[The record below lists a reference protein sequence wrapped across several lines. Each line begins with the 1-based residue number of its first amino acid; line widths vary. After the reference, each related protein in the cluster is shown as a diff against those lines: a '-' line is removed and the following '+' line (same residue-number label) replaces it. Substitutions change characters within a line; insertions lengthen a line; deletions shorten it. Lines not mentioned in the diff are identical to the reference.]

1 MNRKH
6 LQKQHASWIEGLQT
20 SITRVIVTTWY
31 YQMNTY
37 PWWTNHR
44 LMKFQGGKDLTI
56 LRWYK
61 WYNVAMIKLDW
72 GWIFLDPFP
81 VDESAIWAVE
91 TQEISSA
98 KERKGK
104 ETGRYRKIE
113 KKENLVSFRK
123 TGTGSW
129 RFSSPNTVSLY
140 ILQCVEL
147 ICGSEI
153 WKRSSTQRPMQC
165 SSALKRTLIPF
176 SWSKEL

>member
-81 VDESAIWAVE
+81 VEISAIWAAE
-91 TQEISSA
+91 TQEISSR

-104 ETGRYRKIE
+104 ERKLAGTE
-113 KKENLVSFRK
+113 RSKRRK
-123 TGTGSW
+123 TLCPWGKQVQAHGGSA
-129 RFSSPNTVSLY
+129 PP
-140 ILQCVEL
+140 IQCPCISCNALNLFVDQKS
-147 ICGSEI
+147 GSGPR
-153 WKRSSTQRPMQC
+153 RSVLG
-165 SSALKRTLIPF
+165 SAHQH
-176 SWSKEL
+176 SKGC